1 MTAYYTKEKAKFGGV
16 TGTIIAYP
24 IAFAGFTQQEE
35 TLPAG
40 FLKCDGSIFKA
51 STYPALAAV
60 IGIGSA
66 CSFDKSDIDDDEIQL
81 PDIGSKYIRISNGSG
96 AYLNDR
102 LTSDPDTFVVGTE
115 ITVESLI
122 GNEFEI
128 SYDGYFQLIGQDD
141 LEFIGQPSFTVL
153 SGSSTPEDVLTADFF
168 QAHTHSA
175 DTRIFNYLANWDDN
189 AFVAPDL
196 STGEPW
202 NSNEAQGGDDG
213 VFEGSNDRI
222 ITQPVVGGVQQ
233 TGHSHEL
240 DVSNASEIKANNNFR
255 FRFGGAGGAATE
267 LTPEDVQIPASNLR
281 STVTV
286 NTSTLKKLDDIT
298 PPFYLVE
305 YFIKI

>member
-24 IAFAGFTQQEE
+24 IAFNGFVQQQES
-35 TLPAG
+35 LPAG

-51 STYPALAAV
+51 ATYPSLAAV

-66 CSFDKSDIDDDEIQL
+66 CTFDKSDIDDDEIQL
-81 PDIGSKYIRISNGSG
+81 PDIGSKYIRVSNGSG

-115 ITVESLI
+115 VTVESLI

-128 SYDGYFQLIGQDD
+128 SYDGFFQLIGQDD
-141 LEFIGQPSFTVL
+141 LEFIGQPSFTIL
-153 SGSSTPEDVLTADFF
+153 SGSTTEDDVLTADFF

-189 AFVAPDL
+189 AFVSPGDL
-196 STGEPW
+196 SEPW
-202 NSNEAQGGDDG
+202 NSNEAVGGDDG

-222 ITQPVVGGVQQ
+222 ITEPVVGGVQQ
-233 TGHSHEL
+233 TSHNHQLE
-240 DVSNASEIKANNNFR
+240 VSNASEIKANNNFR
-255 FRFGGAGGAATE
+255 FRFGGAGGAGTE
-267 LTPEDVQIPASNLR
+267 LEEVQISAANLR

-286 NTSTLKKLDDIT
+286 STSTLKKLDDIT

>member
-24 IAFAGFTQQEE
+24 IAFNGFEAQEE

-40 FLKCDGSIFKA
+40 FLRCDGSILKA
-51 STYPALAAV
+51 STYPALASV

-66 CSFDKSDIDDDEIQL
+66 CSFDKSDINDDEIQL
-81 PDIGSKYIRISNGSG
+81 PDIGSRYIRVSNGSG

-122 GNEFEI
+122 GTEFEI
-128 SYDGYFQLIGQDD
+128 SYEGYFQLVGQDN
-141 LEFIGQPSFTVL
+141 LEFIGQPAFNSL
-153 SGSSTPEDVLTADFF
+153 SGSSTVEDFLTADFF

-175 DTRIFNYLANWDDN
+175 DTRIFSYLGNWDDN
-189 AFVAPDL
+189 RFIEPD
-196 STGEPW
+196 
-202 NSNEAQGGDDG
+202 SNLEAWQRNFASGTDNGY
-213 VFEGSNDRI
+213 FEGSNERI
-222 ITQPVVGGVQQ
+222 ITEPVVGGVQQ
-233 TGHSHEL
+233 TGHTHQINL
-240 DVSNASEIKANNNFR
+240 SNASEVRENNNFR
-255 FRFGGAGGAATE
+255 FRFGGAGGAQTE
-267 LTPEDVQIPASNLR
+267 LEAIQIPAANLR